1 MSARNNET
9 KGMNYSLRRGS
20 SPMSRVEDTQNEF
33 FALKIDGLTTPR
45 TTNKGSNNKSYH
57 FTGVAGGNSDR
68 NTSSNT
74 SRNKQSNNNT
84 SSCKNNNTSSE
95 KVVNSLKT
103 DNNISKN
110 MQILVIPASN

>member
-1 MSARNNET
+1 
-9 KGMNYSLRRGS
+9 
-20 SPMSRVEDTQNEF
+20 MSRVEDTQNEF

-45 TTNKGSNNKSYH
+45 TTNKGSNKSYH
-57 FTGVAGGNSDR
+57 FTGVTGGNSDR

-84 SSCKNNNTSSE
+84 SSSKNNNTSSE
-95 KVVNSLKT
+95 KVVNPIKA
-103 DNNISKN
+103 DNFTKN